1 MFFPE
6 YRARRLRRSEALRS
20 MVRETF
26 LRPEDLIYPMFS
38 AFGKNVRKEIISMPG
53 IYQQSIEHIV
63 AEAREVYE
71 LGIPAVILFGI
82 PDKGECEYTDLLEL
96 DLATIVPEPPEG
108 EDPVPRDIDYQL
120 DKYSHALN
128 ATWNWFDGPL
138 TPFLQGGIGWTRID
152 SNIPSQPPQT
162 GCWWDPWWGYICDTT
177 WKTYDTSDFAYNLGI
192 GLRWDINGALFL
204 RGSYNREWVSVDS
217 GDLDFDTLSL
227 DIDPSVHPAWTGGG
241 TRLMDTGGRVSKFK
255 NKYAGLGF

>member
-1 MFFPE
+1 MSFQK
-6 YRARRLRRSEALRS
+6 LLILALLLVVSTTVQAQR
-20 MVRETF
+20 F
-26 LRPEDLIYPMFS
+26 NK
-38 AFGKNVRKEIISMPG
+38 KNVYDDLRHGQWEASLLVQG
-53 IYQQSIEHIV
+53 AGGVDLGGESGSSIEVDDTIGWGFTIGYNLT
-63 AEAREVYE
+63 ANWNFSYKFTMAS
-71 LGIPAVILFGI
+71 
-82 PDKGECEYTDLLEL
+82 PDYT
-96 DLATIVPEPPEG
+96 ATIVPEPPEG
-108 EDPVPRDIDYQL
+108 EDPVPRVIDYQL

-177 WKTYDTSDFAYNLGI
+177 WKTYETSDFAYNLGI

-227 DIDPSVHPAWTGGG
+227 DMG
-241 TRLMDTGGRVSKFK
+241 LMW
-255 NKYAGLGF
+255 

>member
-1 MFFPE
+1 M
-6 YRARRLRRSEALRS
+6 RRQVAGPDHGAAFAQAEIEGTVDTISPVAVVQLAGEEGVHAAVAHEAVAEDPRRRVPATV
-20 MVRETF
+20 VR
-26 LRPEDLIYPMFS
+26 LAGS
-38 AFGKNVRKEIISMPG
+38 
-53 IYQQSIEHIV
+53 SIEVDDAIGWGFTIGYNLT
-63 AEAREVYE
+63 ANWNFSYKFTMAS
-71 LGIPAVILFGI
+71 
-82 PDKGECEYTDLLEL
+82 PDYT
-96 DLATIVPEPPEG
+96 ATIVPEPPEG
-108 EDPVPRDIDYQL
+108 EDPVPRVIDYQL

-177 WKTYDTSDFAYNLGI
+177 WKTYETSDFAYNLGI

-204 RGSYNREWVSVDS
+204 RGSYNREWISVDS

-227 DIDPSVHPAWTGGG
+227 DMG
-241 TRLMDTGGRVSKFK
+241 LMW
-255 NKYAGLGF
+255 

>member
-1 MFFPE
+1 MSFQK
-6 YRARRLRRSEALRS
+6 LLILALLLVVSTTVQAQR
-20 MVRETF
+20 F
-26 LRPEDLIYPMFS
+26 NK
-38 AFGKNVRKEIISMPG
+38 KNVYDDLRHGQWEASLLVQG
-53 IYQQSIEHIV
+53 AGGVDLGGESGSSIEVDDTIGWGFTIGYNLT
-63 AEAREVYE
+63 ANWNFSYKFTLAS
-71 LGIPAVILFGI
+71 
-82 PDKGECEYTDLLEL
+82 PDYT
-96 DLATIVPEPPEG
+96 ATIVPEPPEG
-108 EDPVPRDIDYQL
+108 EDPVPRVIDYQL

-177 WKTYDTSDFAYNLGI
+177 WKTYETSDFAYNLGI

-227 DIDPSVHPAWTGGG
+227 DMG
-241 TRLMDTGGRVSKFK
+241 LMW
-255 NKYAGLGF
+255 

>member
-1 MFFPE
+1 M
-6 YRARRLRRSEALRS
+6 LRWPVNCNSC
-20 MVRETF
+20 
-26 LRPEDLIYPMFS
+26 
-38 AFGKNVRKEIISMPG
+38 
-53 IYQQSIEHIV
+53 
-63 AEAREVYE
+63 
-71 LGIPAVILFGI
+71 LGCSSRDSGHNR
-82 PDKGECEYTDLLEL
+82 
-96 DLATIVPEPPEG
+96 VPEPPEG

-177 WKTYDTSDFAYNLGI
+177 WKTYETSDFAYNLGI

-227 DIDPSVHPAWTGGG
+227 DMG
-241 TRLMDTGGRVSKFK
+241 LMW
-255 NKYAGLGF
+255 

>member
-1 MFFPE
+1 MSFQKLLILALLLVVSTTVQAQRFNKKSV
-6 YRARRLRRSEALRS
+6 YDDLRHGQWEASLL
-20 MVRETF
+20 VQGAGGV
-26 LRPEDLIYPMFS
+26 DLGGES
-38 AFGKNVRKEIISMPG
+38 GS
-53 IYQQSIEHIV
+53 SIEVDDTIGWGFTIGYNLT
-63 AEAREVYE
+63 ANWNFSYKFTMAS
-71 LGIPAVILFGI
+71 
-82 PDKGECEYTDLLEL
+82 PDYT
-96 DLATIVPEPPEG
+96 ATIVPEPPEG
-108 EDPVPRDIDYQL
+108 EDPVPRVIDYQL

-177 WKTYDTSDFAYNLGI
+177 WKTYETSDFAYNLGI

-227 DIDPSVHPAWTGGG
+227 DMG
-241 TRLMDTGGRVSKFK
+241 LMW
-255 NKYAGLGF
+255 